1 MTDALEGLGPDRAEL
16 EEFLDTALRAAAAGA
31 RELAQRDDTAFR
43 ATSKSTAGDWVT
55 AFDVAAEE
63 AVLRVLR
70 EERPRDAVTGEESGT
85 HVPADRS
92 PVRWSVDPLD
102 GTTNFIRDIVY
113 YSTSVAACDDAG
125 NWLVGVVHAP
135 ALNRIYYAVRG
146 MGAWLRRD
154 GVDRRLS
161 GPEPGRPGAV
171 YGTGF
176 SYDARIRREQF
187 GSFLDTMEDYT
198 DMRRLGAASLDLC
211 MVADGTLD
219 GYSERALHEHDWAAG
234 ALVAEEAGALV
245 TRPELPRPTALR
257 ATTEA
262 ERQSYGREYES
273 ARAASVIAA
282 RARPTR

>member
-1 MTDALEGLGPDRAEL
+1 MTDTLEGLGPGQQEL
-16 EEFLDTALRAAAAGA
+16 EELLTTALRAAAAGA
-31 RELAQRDDTAFR
+31 RVLAERDDTAFR

-63 AVLRVLR
+63 AVLRVLH

-85 HVPADRS
+85 HVPGTRS

-135 ALNRIYYAVRG
+135 ALGRIYYAVRG
-146 MGAWLRRD
+146 LGAWLRRD
-154 GVDRRLS
+154 GTDRRLT

-176 SYDARIRREQF
+176 AYDARIRREQF

-234 ALVAEEAGALV
+234 ALVAEEAGAVV
-245 TRPELPRPTALR
+245 TRPDLPEPTALR
-257 ATTEA
+257 AGTQA
-262 ERQSYGREYES
+262 ERERFAREYES
-273 ARAASVIAA
+273 ARSSSVIAA
-282 RARPTR
+282 RARPVR